1 MSHDVSAATRERG
14 RINGRDGLPGRPRS
28 FGALGDRALTF
39 ALSFQFRF
47 DLARQQTVYNVVF
60 RQPSFARNTDPEPQ
74 ILETFDAVGVRIDYA
89 LHSSLFSARP
99 PAPVEIKP
107 FRSRVKLD
115 PSAGTR
121 RHIENCR
128 DVDLVRLAFQQQ
140 AAGRM

>member
-1 MSHDVSAATRERG
+1 MSNDVYAATATRRNIGFQPARG
-14 RINGRDGLPGRPRS
+14 VANV
-28 FGALGDRALTF
+28 GAFSDRALPCPLRSQRGLDF
-39 ALSFQFRF
+39 PE
-47 DLARQQTVYNVVF
+47 RQTIHHIRF

-128 DVDLVRLAFQQQ
+128 NVDLVRLAFQQQ
-140 AAGRM
+140 SAGRMRE